1 MMDLNGDVECFA
13 YVADNPMKDFVWP
26 NRLGWTTVQLL
37 DNGRNVHSQ
46 TIQLPGDDYRAQL
59 TIDRF
64 SKLLKI
70 FK

>member
-1 MMDLNGDVECFA
+1 
-13 YVADNPMKDFVWP
+13 MKDFVWP